1 MVKLLRS
8 ASQMSKG
15 SGHPV
20 QTGIAEGTKDAEWLV
35 VQLERH
41 GNESEGRPKDTMFR
55 KLVVVYL
62 CMLSVSGLSLE
73 QSPCS

>member
-1 MVKLLRS
+1 MGTPCRPVSR
-8 ASQMSKG
+8 KG
-15 SGHPV
+15 
-20 QTGIAEGTKDAEWLV
+20 QRDAEWLV

-73 QSPCS
+73 QSPCP